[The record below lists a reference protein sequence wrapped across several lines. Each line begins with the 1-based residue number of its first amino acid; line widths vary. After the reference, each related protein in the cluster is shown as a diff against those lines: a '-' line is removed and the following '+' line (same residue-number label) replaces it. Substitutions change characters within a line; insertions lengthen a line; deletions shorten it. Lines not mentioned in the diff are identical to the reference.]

1 MVSVT
6 LRIPVLNKAQ
16 SDIANDS
23 VLSIWLVGTSLRDH
37 DVSLVIY
44 TTSHSTYSRVGDHIQ
59 LFGMAR
65 WLRVRILDNV
75 GALECGSIPD
85 PATTPG

>member
-6 LRIPVLNKAQ
+6 LRLPALNKAQ

-37 DVSLVIY
+37 NVSLVIY
-44 TTSHSTYSRVGDHIQ
+44 
-59 LFGMAR
+59 
-65 WLRVRILDNV
+65 
-75 GALECGSIPD
+75 
-85 PATTPG
+85 